1 MRKEDLEKAL
11 KTDDKKEV
19 LRMIN
24 PIIEYLKNML
34 ASGVLKR
41 NAIKH
46 LENKGFNNEAS
57 LNLVDIAEVRAKNF
71 GLI

>member
-1 MRKEDLEKAL
+1 MRREDLEKAL
-11 KTDDKKEV
+11 KEDDKKEV

-24 PIIEYLKNML
+24 PIIEYLKDML
-34 ASGVLKR
+34 TSGTLKR
-41 NAIKH
+41 NAIRH
-46 LENKGFNNEAS
+46 LENRGFSYEAS

>member
-1 MRKEDLEKAL
+1 
-11 KTDDKKEV
+11 
-19 LRMIN
+19 MIN

-46 LENKGFNNEAS
+46 LENKGFSYEAS